1 MNSKIS
7 LAVIGTSDGNGHPYS
22 WSAIINGYNK
32 NELEN
37 CPFPIIRE
45 YMSEIEPSKTNF
57 KDVEVTHIWTQN
69 KDESERISK
78 FAKIKTIVEDRE
90 SVIPHV
96 DGILLARDDY
106 QKHLELSRP
115 FLKSGLPIFI
125 DKPIAISKNN
135 LKKILGEQEY
145 EGQIFSCSA
154 IKYANEFNLADNYFD
169 QFGQLTR
176 INAFAPKDWHHYSIH
191 IIDPIL
197 KLLGPKSDYTLIK
210 KSITKEGLHSA
221 VFDWQNNLIVE
232 FTTTGHNTPLYIEII
247 GEMMTKKIFLKDTY
261 SAFKNTLELFIDNI
275 RNNVNP
281 IYQEELFMAV
291 DIIEKG
297 SIE

>member
-1 MNSKIS
+1 MTSKIS

-37 CPFPIIRE
+37 CPFPIIQE

-69 KDESERISK
+69 KEESEKISK
-78 FAKIKTIVEDRE
+78 FAKIKTIV
-90 SVIPHV
+90 
-96 DGILLARDDY
+96 DY

-115 FLKSGLPIFI
+115 FLKSGLPIYI

-135 LKKILGEQEY
+135 LIKILDEQKY

-154 IKYANEFNLADNYFD
+154 IKYANEFNLADNYFE
-169 QFGQLTR
+169 QFGQLIR
-176 INAFAPKDWHHYSIH
+176 INAFAPKDWYHYSIH

-197 KLLGPKSDYTLIK
+197 KLLGLKSDYTLIK

-221 VFDWQNNLIVE
+221 EFDWQNNLIVE

-247 GEMMTKKIFLKDTY
+247 GETMTKKIFLKDTY
-261 SAFKNTLELFIDNI
+261 NAFKNTLELFIDCI

-281 IYQEELFMAV
+281 ICQEELFMAV

-297 SIE
+297 SID